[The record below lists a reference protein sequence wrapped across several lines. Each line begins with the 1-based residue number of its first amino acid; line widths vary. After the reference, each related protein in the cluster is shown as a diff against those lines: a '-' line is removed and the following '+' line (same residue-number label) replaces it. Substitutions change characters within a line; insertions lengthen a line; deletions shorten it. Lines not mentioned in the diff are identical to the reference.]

1 MYWYSFSNPRAKCL
15 TKCIH
20 YDSSLVI
27 TVYAYHYGEYGE
39 YGDYSSK
46 IMIMRERERERKR
59 ALLGTISITGEIER
73 GLMVM
78 N

>member
-1 MYWYSFSNPRAKCL
+1 M
-15 TKCIH
+15 
-20 YDSSLVI
+20 I

-46 IMIMRERERERKR
+46 IMIMRERERKR

>member
-1 MYWYSFSNPRAKCL
+1 M
-15 TKCIH
+15 
-20 YDSSLVI
+20 I